1 MEGLTAPI
9 LFQDNPDTM
18 KQNINLLVSRYYDMK
33 GGLCEQRP
41 FFIGIDIS
49 SVTTYILSFN

>member
-1 MEGLTAPI
+1 MEGVRAPI

-33 GGLCEQRP
+33 GDLCEQRP
-41 FFIGIDIS
+41 FF
-49 SVTTYILSFN
+49 Y